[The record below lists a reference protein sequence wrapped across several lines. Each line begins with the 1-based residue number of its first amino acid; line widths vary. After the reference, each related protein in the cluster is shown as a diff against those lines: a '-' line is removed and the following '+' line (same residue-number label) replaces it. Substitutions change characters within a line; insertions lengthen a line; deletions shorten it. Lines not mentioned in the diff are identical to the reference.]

1 MNTVKTGKLG
11 IYGGSF
17 NPFHNGHKL
26 SAQAFVEAAE
36 LDKLLIMPTFMP
48 PHKQLSDGIDSYHRL
63 NMIKNVFCDE
73 RIEVSDYEIKK
84 KGISYTY
91 QTLEH
96 FAQFCDELYFSL
108 GTDMFL
114 SLDNWKNPNVIF
126 SLCTIVCLVREIS
139 ENKLIDEKKAEYE
152 KKYGARILLPKYSPV
167 ELSSTEVREKI
178 KNGESID
185 DLVPSAVAEYIKKYD
200 LYGN

>member
-1 MNTVKTGKLG
+1 MKTTKTGKLG

-26 SAQAFVEAAE
+26 SAETFVEAAE
-36 LDKLLIMPTFMP
+36 LDKLLIMPTFIP
-48 PHKQLSDGIDSYHRL
+48 PHKQLANSVAPHHRL

-73 RIEVSDYEIKK
+73 RIEISDYEMKK

-96 FAQFCDELYFSL
+96 FSRCCDELYFSL

-114 SLDNWKNPNVIF
+114 SLESWKNPNVIF
-126 SLCTIVCLVREIS
+126 SLCTVVCLVREIS
-139 ENKLIDEKKAEYE
+139 NNKLIDEKKSEYE
-152 KKYGARILLPKYSPV
+152 KKYGARILLPKYSPL
-167 ELSSTEVREKI
+167 ELSSTEVRKKI
-178 KNGESID
+178 KNGESVD
-185 DLVPSAVAEYIKKYD
+185 DLVPSAVAEYIKKYG